1 MDADIS
7 DPVGRNAFTLDMPSR
22 NLVTKDPGVFFFFC
36 RKEMNAMFVGHAC
49 LPTQRKLRECF
60 LLRVVKSKP
69 KKPKQPIRMK

>member
-22 NLVTKDPGVFFFFC
+22 NLVTKDPGVFFFC

-49 LPTQRKLRECF
+49 LPTQSKFRECF